1 MANEFVMDFLI
12 RRSRVWT
19 LSCAVSAAA
28 LCGLVFAPA
37 PATAQEDGN
46 TVVSLQSLPEV
57 DNDEQMLVEADELIY
72 DNVND
77 TVVAQGA
84 VQIYYGPYTL
94 QADRVVYDQPS
105 RRIRAEGNVRV
116 TEPDGNVI
124 YADAADLS
132 EDFRDGFLQS
142 LSVETIE
149 DTRISAAAAERS
161 GDNTTV
167 FNRGIYTACKPCEED
182 PSKPPLWQVKAV
194 RVVHDQE
201 ERMIYYENASLEF
214 FGLPVAYFPIFA
226 NPDPTV
232 KRKSG
237 FLTPGLR
244 ITEMLGVGVEIP
256 YFVNVAPNK
265 DITLRPTISTRQGLL
280 MQAAWRH
287 RLANGTYSVAA
298 GGLKQLDPADV
309 PDFPGDDE
317 EFRGYVATKGRF
329 AINKYWSYGWDAT
342 IVSDDG
348 FLKSY
353 GINGNTWLTSSA
365 DLTGQSER
373 SFLQT
378 NVYHFQRLNRIN
390 YDQSELP
397 IVTPDIDYNKTWNR
411 DIVGGE
417 LSFDASFYNTHRGD
431 IDDRTLLREIAAGR
445 LTETDYAYGSRL
457 VGELQWQRQLID
469 PVGQVFTPFAAL
481 RGDLFHNEQGY
492 NAARESFSASSFPAS
507 YGQWQPVTLESESTA
522 RVIPT
527 VGLGYRYPFAS
538 RQNWGTQ
545 TIEPVAQ
552 IYYRTDTHGD
562 QDDLL
567 NEDAISI
574 VFDSASLFDRDK
586 FSGYDRVETG
596 LRANVG
602 LRYSAQF
609 NAGGTAQFVFGR
621 SFHLAGENPF
631 PEDSGLEDDGSD
643 YVGSASVEIG
653 SRFKLA
659 AQTRLDGETFTIN
672 RNEIVGSA
680 TIGRVRAGATYA
692 HILRQPGIGAIDDE
706 QQINANGRLRLT
718 DNWYVSGYGRFDIQ
732 EDRLNQTGFGLSYGD
747 ECFTFG
753 LSYRETYDANEDINR
768 TFGLTF
774 NLRTIGGLSTSSSE
788 LSVFQEEEEN

>member
-1 MANEFVMDFLI
+1 MASEFVMDFLI
-12 RRSRVWT
+12 RQGRVWA

-28 LCGLVFAPA
+28 LCGLVFAPP
-37 PATAQEDGN
+37 PAMAQEDGN

-57 DNDEQMLVEADELIY
+57 DDDEQMLVEADELIY
-72 DNVND
+72 DNVNE

-124 YADAADLS
+124 YANAADLS
-132 EDFRDGFLQS
+132 DDFRDGFLQS

-149 DTRISAAAAERS
+149 ETRITAAAAERS

-167 FNRGIYTACKPCEED
+167 FNRGVYTACKPCEED

-194 RVVHDQE
+194 RVVHDQQQ
-201 ERMIYYENASLEF
+201 RMIYYENASLEF
-214 FGLPVAYFPIFA
+214 FGLPVAYFPFFA

-232 KRKSG
+232 RRKTG
-237 FLTPGLR
+237 FLTPGIR
-244 ITEMLGVGVEIP
+244 TTDMLGVGVEIP
-256 YFVNVAPNK
+256 FFVNIAPNR
-265 DITLRPTISTRQGLL
+265 DVTLRPVISTRQGLL
-280 MQAAWRH
+280 MQAEWRH
-287 RLANGTYSVAA
+287 RLANGTYSVRGA
-298 GGLKQLDPADV
+298 GIKQLQPADV

-317 EFRGYVATKGRF
+317 EFRGFVATQGRF

-342 IVSDDG
+342 LVSDDG

-378 NVYHFQRLNRIN
+378 NVYRFQRLNTFD

-397 IVTPDIDYNKTWNR
+397 IVTPDVDYNKVWNR
-411 DIVGGE
+411 NILGGE
-417 LSFDASFYNTHRGD
+417 LAFDASFYNTHRGD
-431 IDDRTLLREIAAGR
+431 IDDRALLTEISAGR
-445 LTETDYAYGSRL
+445 LAETDYAYGSRF
-457 VGELQWQRQLID
+457 VGELQWRRQIID

-492 NAARESFSASSFPAS
+492 NAARESFTAPSFPAS
-507 YGQWQPVTLESESTA
+507 YDQWQPTVLESESTA

-527 VGLGYRYPFAS
+527 VGLEYRYPFAS
-538 RQNWGTQ
+538 RQDWGTQ
-545 TIEPVAQ
+545 TIEPIAQ
-552 IYYRTDTHGD
+552 VFYRTDTHGD

-574 VFDSASLFDRDK
+574 VFDSTSLFDRDK

-609 NAGGTAQFVFGR
+609 NNGGSASFLFGR
-621 SFHLAGENPF
+621 SFHLAGDNPF
-631 PEDSGLEDDGSD
+631 PNDSGLEDDGSD
-643 YVGSASVEIG
+643 YVGSASVEFG
-653 SRFKLA
+653 SHFAVTALM
-659 AQTRLDGETFTIN
+659 RLDGESFSIN
-672 RNEIVGSA
+672 RNEIVGS
-680 TIGRVRAGATYA
+680 TQVGRVYAGATYA
-692 HILRQPGIGAIDDE
+692 HILEQPGIGAVDDR
-706 QQINANGRLRLT
+706 QQFTANGGLRLT
-718 DNWYVSGYGRFDIQ
+718 DNWSVSGHGRFDIQ
-732 EDRLNQTGFGLSYGD
+732 EDRLNQTGFGLHYGD

-753 LSYRETYDANEDINR
+753 LSYSETYDANEDINR

-774 NLRTIGGLSTSSSE
+774 NLRTIGGFSTSSTE
-788 LSVFQEEEEN
+788 LSVFQEEEQN